1 VDREALAGKE
11 NEMDEPMSPPL
22 RERLERMV
30 EWFDRKLVWAK
41 GERKI
46 RLTVMR
52 QRIVD
57 RIAAMDGDQS

>member
-1 VDREALAGKE
+1 VGREALAGKE
-11 NEMDEPMSPPL
+11 TTMDEAVDPPE

-41 GERKI
+41 GERKT

-57 RIAAMDGDQS
+57 RLAAMDES